1 MDASFCPSCG
11 QALEILS
18 PPVLVGTN
26 SGSLALGIGNPGLRK
41 RIVWGVVVAVA
52 LLWLLAN
59 NLSNSVPT
67 AIPTVSGSS
76 DSEPSATPTETA
88 PWYPSGYKELTY
100 NVAYKAFASGT
111 MDCGYSSAHSCFQAY
126 FVTNTTCNLFV
137 DVNFL
142 KDGVVVDNGID
153 SANIAAGEKAIMSF
167 ASMKAARYEGKGT
180 VKITDVT
187 CY

>member
-1 MDASFCPSCG
+1 MATVVEAEMPEQPISKTKIWMGWGLVFVG
-11 QALEILS
+11 GLIGILFA
-18 PPVLVGTN
+18 N
-26 SGSLALGIGNPGLRK
+26 SGNSLP
-41 RIVWGVVVAVA
+41 
-52 LLWLLAN
+52 
-59 NLSNSVPT
+59 
-67 AIPTVSGSS
+67 
-76 DSEPSATPTETA
+76 SEPSTLSPTPSSTPSA
-88 PWYPSGYKELTY
+88 SVPWYPSGYKELTY
-100 NVAYKAFASGT
+100 NVAYKAFAPGT
-111 MDCGYSSAHSCFQAY
+111 MDCGYSSDHSCFQAY

-167 ASMKAARYEGKGT
+167 ASVKAARYEGNGT